1 MNTCTRPHCHGE
13 REGLGLCAR
22 HLFRWA
28 MRCEHHSAVTP

>member
-1 MNTCTRPHCHGE
+1 MTTCTRPHCHGE

-28 MRCEHHSAVTP
+28 MRA